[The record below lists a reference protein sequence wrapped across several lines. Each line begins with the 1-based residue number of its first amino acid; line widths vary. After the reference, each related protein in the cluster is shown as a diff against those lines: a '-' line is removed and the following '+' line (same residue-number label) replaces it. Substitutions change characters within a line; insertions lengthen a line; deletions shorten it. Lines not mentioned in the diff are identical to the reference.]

1 MKKSTLLVIGIL
13 YIASIV
19 AISVFGLKTV
29 IWDVVIPVKSIECLN
44 QSDDHADVSL
54 TDDGKKFIKIKYEE
68 PGVIDDG
75 VPKGTMLQL
84 LWRVLPDNA
93 TNKEVRFVYN
103 KELTRVNFV
112 KNKDGKEL
120 GLILFTGKVKLDL
133 QIVSTDGTR
142 VVEDIVIWVY

>member
-1 MKKSTLLVIGIL
+1 MKKSTLLVIGII

-19 AISVFGLKTV
+19 VISIFGLKTV
-29 IWDVVIPVKSIECLN
+29 VWKVVVPVTSIECLN
-44 QSDDHADVSL
+44 VSDDHADVSE
-54 TDDGKKFIKIKYEE
+54 TDDGKKFIKIKYGE
-68 PGVIDDG
+68 PGVIEDG

-93 TNKEVRFVYN
+93 TEKKVRFVYN
-103 KELTRVNFV
+103 TELTRVNFV
-112 KNKDGKEL
+112 KNDNGEEL

-142 VVEDIVIWVY
+142 VIEDIVIWVY

>member
-1 MKKSTLLVIGIL
+1 MKKSTLMVIGII

-19 AISVFGLKTV
+19 VISVFGLKTV

-44 QSDDHADVSL
+44 TSDDRSAVEE
-54 TDDGKKFIKIKYEE
+54 TDDGKKFIKIKYGE
-68 PGVIDDG
+68 PGVIEDG

-93 TNKEVRFVYN
+93 TTKEVRFVYN
-103 KELTRVNFV
+103 QELTRVNFV
-112 KNKDGKEL
+112 KNNDGQEL
-120 GLILFTGKVKLDL
+120 GLILFTGKVKFDL

>member
-1 MKKSTLLVIGIL
+1 MKKSTLLVIGII

-19 AISVFGLKTV
+19 VISIFGLKTV

-44 QSDDHADVSL
+44 TSDDKATVEE
-54 TDDGKKFIKIKYEE
+54 TADGKKFIKIKYGE
-68 PGVIDDG
+68 PGSIEDG
-75 VPKGTMLQL
+75 IPTGTMLQL
-84 LWRVLPDNA
+84 EWRVLPDNA
-93 TNKEVRFVYN
+93 TTKEVRFVYN

-112 KNKDGKEL
+112 KNSDDKEL

-142 VVEDIVIWVY
+142 VVEEVVIWVY